1 MDEWRKADVVRRV
14 ERWTVEGRQLLTR
27 IKRWDQR
34 INTLGIM
41 SDRAKSNNT
50 QCSETE
56 FTPQLYH

>member
-1 MDEWRKADVVRRV
+1 MDEWRKADIVRQM
-14 ERWTVEGRQLLTR
+14 EGWTVEGRQLLTR

-41 SDRAKSNNT
+41 CDRAKSNNT

-56 FTPQLYH
+56 FIPQLYH